1 MVVINLWWSH
11 VTDFIKWFFL
21 LVRIWSVQVGFIDLQ
36 QVGKSMRLSRSK
48 LHIKAKIIQFRVFY
62 GQIEIAKQNKVFM
75 YWTKKIQ
82 GKI

>member
-1 MVVINLWWSH
+1 MVITRDGLHKMILFVGPNQISAGR
-11 VTDFIKWFFL
+11 FYWFTTSWRVYEAL
-21 LVRIWSVQVGFIDLQ
+21 
-36 QVGKSMRLSRSK
+36 K
-48 LHIKAKIIQFRVFY
+48 IKATHKIIQFRVSY